1 MAQTTGLA
9 RGGFAIDKIFIDF
22 NRLQKDVKENTNS
35 TTLDARKDRG
45 RLYFLPNDRSKF

>member
-9 RGGFAIDKIFIDF
+9 RGGFAFNKIIIDS

-35 TTLDARKDRG
+35 TTLDARKNQG
-45 RLYFLPNDRSKF
+45 